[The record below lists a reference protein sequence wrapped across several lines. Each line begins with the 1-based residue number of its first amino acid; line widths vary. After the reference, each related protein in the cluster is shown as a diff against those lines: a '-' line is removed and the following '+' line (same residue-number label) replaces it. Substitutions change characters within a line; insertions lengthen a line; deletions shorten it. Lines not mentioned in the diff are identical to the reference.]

1 MRAFLLLAVFL
12 VVPRFGAA
20 QAPACPAEL
29 EMARLNAVALASSP
43 DFARARA
50 LDGIPAAAPA
60 DVRLLRDPADAAA
73 CTRLHAWLNANN
85 AAPAERWNRSFYR
98 VGNLY
103 YVSVVQTST
112 RPDTIPPGYVWIEL
126 PHHALFVLDLEFER
140 VSGIMM

>member
-1 MRAFLLLAVFL
+1 MRAFLLLAVL
-12 VVPRFGAA
+12 IVAPRFGAA
-20 QAPACPAEL
+20 QSPACPAEQ

-50 LDGIPAAAPA
+50 LDGIRAAAPT

-85 AAPAERWNRSFYR
+85 AAPPERWRRSFYR

-103 YVSVVQTST
+103 YVSVVQIST
-112 RPDTIPPGYVWIEL
+112 RPDTIPSGYVWIEL
-126 PHHALFVLDLEFER
+126 PHHAVFILNLEFEQ
-140 VSGIMM
+140 VTGIAM